1 MQVVKYSNIE
11 KRIMYYWS
19 KLYAGEIHE
28 GEDYNKLKKT
38 IVILLSD
45 FELDVTKDIQKIH
58 TKWEIKEEE
67 YSKIV
72 LTNVLEIHINLLTKV
87 NTF

>member
-1 MQVVKYSNIE
+1 MEDLNYSNQE
-11 KRIMYYWS
+11 FFKFKKS
-19 KLYAGEIHE
+19 KG
-28 GEDYNKLKKT
+28 NSPKK
-38 IVILLSD
+38 S
-45 FELDVTKDIQKIH
+45 TKTKFQRRNNYSKIH